1 MPSINVLNPGGVN
14 VVNSKVNF
22 YPLVQ
27 GRSKQLEASHIYLVV
42 VQVKLFIIV

>member
-14 VVNSKVNF
+14 IVNF
-22 YPLVQ
+22 YPLVH